1 VKRREFIKLVGGVT
15 AAWPLAAQAQQSP
28 IPVIGFLSSYSS
40 SDAFAQRF
48 LAAFHQGLKQAGY
61 VENQNVLI
69 EYRWAGSEYERLT
82 ALATELAR
90 RPVNVIATGS
100 ASLAVL
106 AAKTV
111 TTRIPIVFL
120 MGGDPVKLG
129 LVVSLNRPGGNLTG
143 ITTLNTEVTP
153 KRVEVLRE
161 LVPTTTSMAVLVN
174 PTNNPA
180 NVEVELRQAEG
191 AANALGLQTIHV
203 LQASTEPDLDGV
215 FSTLIQQRAGGLV
228 ITADTLFSGKSAQLA
243 ALASRHSMPTIS
255 PYREFVMAGG
265 LMSYGGSV
273 NELYRLV
280 GLYTGR
286 VLNGENPADLPV
298 QQVTKVELVINLK
311 TAKSLGL
318 DVPQTLLARADEVIE
333 IACNLLH
340 LLTAAIGTKR
350 TCPPVQ
356 SMSALAKQTLL
367 KDGVMSAYDPK
378 WTSRRASVECGR

>member
-1 VKRREFIKLVGGVT
+1 MRRREFIALLGGAA
-15 AAWPLAAQAQQSP
+15 AAWPLAARAQQP
-28 IPVIGFLSSYSS
+28 AMPVIGFVSSYSS
-40 SDAFAQRF
+40 SDAFAQRL

-61 VENQNVLI
+61 VENQNVAI

-106 AAKTV
+106 AAKTA
-111 TTRIPIVFL
+111 TTTIPIVFL

-129 LVVSLNRPGGNLTG
+129 LVASLNRPGGNLTG
-143 ITTLNTEVTP
+143 ITTLNTEITP

-161 LVPTTTSMAVLVN
+161 LVPTTTIMAVLVN

-180 NVEVELRQAEG
+180 NVEVEIRQAEA
-191 AANALGLQTIHV
+191 AANSLGLQTIHI
-203 LQASTEPDLDGV
+203 LQASTEPDLDAV

-255 PYREFVMAGG
+255 PYREFVTAGG

-280 GLYTGR
+280 GVYTGR

-311 TAKSLGL
+311 TAKALGL
-318 DVPQTLLARADEVIE
+318 DVPAALLARADEVIE
-333 IACNLLH
+333 
-340 LLTAAIGTKR
+340 
-350 TCPPVQ
+350 
-356 SMSALAKQTLL
+356 
-367 KDGVMSAYDPK
+367 
-378 WTSRRASVECGR
+378 

>member
-1 VKRREFIKLVGGVT
+1 MRRREFITLLGSA
-15 AAWPLAAQAQQSP
+15 AAWPLAARAQQP
-28 IPVIGFLSSYSS
+28 MPVIGFLSSYSS
-40 SDAFAQRF
+40 SDAFAQYF

-61 VENQNVLI
+61 VEGQNVAV
-69 EYRWAGSEYERLT
+69 EYRWAGNEYERLT
-82 ALATELAR
+82 ALAAELIR
-90 RPVNVIATGS
+90 RRVNVIATGS

-111 TTRIPIVFL
+111 TTTIPIVFL

-129 LVVSLNRPGGNLTG
+129 LVASLNRPGGNLTG
-143 ITTLNTEVTP
+143 ITTLNTEITP

-161 LVPTTTSMAVLVN
+161 LVPTTTIMAVLVN

-180 NVEVELRQAEG
+180 NVEVEIRQAE
-191 AANALGLQTIHV
+191 AAHNSLGLQTIKI
-203 LQASTEPDLDGV
+203 LQASTEPDRDGV

-255 PYREFVMAGG
+255 PYREFVTAGG

-280 GLYTGR
+280 GVYTGR

-318 DVPQTLLARADEVIE
+318 DIPPTLLARADEVIE
-333 IACNLLH
+333 
-340 LLTAAIGTKR
+340 
-350 TCPPVQ
+350 
-356 SMSALAKQTLL
+356 
-367 KDGVMSAYDPK
+367 
-378 WTSRRASVECGR
+378 

>member
-1 VKRREFIKLVGGVT
+1 MKRREFITLLGGAA
-15 AAWPLAAQAQQSP
+15 AAWPLAAKAQQQAM
-28 IPVIGFLSSYSS
+28 PVIGFLNSYSS

-48 LAAFHQGLKQAGY
+48 LAAFHQGLKQAGF
-61 VENQNVLI
+61 VENQNVTI

-106 AAKTV
+106 AAQTA
-111 TTRIPIVFL
+111 TTTIPIVFL

-143 ITTLNTEVTP
+143 ITTLNTEITP

-161 LVPTTTSMAVLVN
+161 LVPTTTIMAVLVN

-180 NVEVELRQAEG
+180 NVEVELRQAEA
-191 AANALGLQTIHV
+191 AANSLGLQAIHV

-255 PYREFVMAGG
+255 PYREFVTAGG

-280 GLYTGR
+280 GVYTGR
-286 VLNGENPADLPV
+286 VLKGENPADLPV

-318 DVPQTLLARADEVIE
+318 DVPPSLLARADELIE
-333 IACNLLH
+333 
-340 LLTAAIGTKR
+340 
-350 TCPPVQ
+350 
-356 SMSALAKQTLL
+356 
-367 KDGVMSAYDPK
+367 
-378 WTSRRASVECGR
+378 

>member
-1 VKRREFIKLVGGVT
+1 MRRREFIALLGGAA
-15 AAWPLAAQAQQSP
+15 AAWPLAARAQQP
-28 IPVIGFLSSYSS
+28 AMPVIGFFSSYSA
-40 SDAFAQRF
+40 SDAFAQRL

-61 VENQNVLI
+61 VENQNVAI

-106 AAKTV
+106 AAKTA
-111 TTRIPIVFL
+111 TTTIPIVFL

-129 LVVSLNRPGGNLTG
+129 LVASLNRPGGNLTG
-143 ITTLNTEVTP
+143 ITTLNTEITP

-161 LVPTTTSMAVLVN
+161 LVPTTTIMAVLVN

-180 NVEVELRQAEG
+180 NVEVEIRQAEA
-191 AANALGLQTIHV
+191 AANSLGLQTIHI
-203 LQASTEPDLDGV
+203 LQASTEPDLDAV

-243 ALASRHSMPTIS
+243 ALASRYSMPTIS
-255 PYREFVMAGG
+255 PYREFVTAGG

-280 GLYTGR
+280 GVYTGR

-318 DVPQTLLARADEVIE
+318 DIPPSLLARADEVIE
-333 IACNLLH
+333 W
-340 LLTAAIGTKR
+340 
-350 TCPPVQ
+350 P
-356 SMSALAKQTLL
+356 
-367 KDGVMSAYDPK
+367 
-378 WTSRRASVECGR
+378 

>member
-1 VKRREFIKLVGGVT
+1 VKRREFITLLGGAA
-15 AAWPLAAQAQQSP
+15 AAWPSAVSAQQP
-28 IPVIGFLSSYSS
+28 AMPVIGFLSSYSS

-61 VENQNVLI
+61 VENQNVAI

-82 ALATELAR
+82 ALAIELAR

-106 AAKTV
+106 AAKTA
-111 TTRIPIVFL
+111 TTTIPIVFL

-143 ITTLNTEVTP
+143 ITTLNTEITP

-161 LVPTTTSMAVLVN
+161 LVPTTTIMAVLVN

-180 NVEVELRQAEG
+180 NVEVELRQAEA
-191 AANALGLQTIHV
+191 AANSLGLQTIHI

-243 ALASRHSMPTIS
+243 ALASRYSMPTIS
-255 PYREFVMAGG
+255 PYREFVTAGG

-280 GLYTGR
+280 GVYTGR
-286 VLNGENPADLPV
+286 VLKGENPADLPV

-318 DVPQTLLARADEVIE
+318 DVPPSLLARADEVIE
-333 IACNLLH
+333 
-340 LLTAAIGTKR
+340 
-350 TCPPVQ
+350 
-356 SMSALAKQTLL
+356 
-367 KDGVMSAYDPK
+367 
-378 WTSRRASVECGR
+378 